1 MVWAVSLST
10 MGLIPH
16 RLTPGLWSHGIGG
29 LVGFG
34 KLMQPPSPS
43 RALPPWRNTRGCT
56 SMHFGENQL
65 SPGSIGISPLSTAHP
80 RILPHPQ
87 VRASTGLYSRFTLAM
102 GKSPGFRSISL
113 PSRGAFHL
121 SLTVLVHYRSP
132 RVFSLGGWS
141 PQLPTRFLV
150 SRGTWEQDRSRFL
163 FVYGTLTLYGSPFQ
177 GPSTKK
183 TVAHSVPRR
192 QSRLYCPTTR
202 PVHR

>member
-10 MGLIPH
+10 MGLIPP
-16 RLTPGLWSHGIGG
+16 RLTPGWWSHGIGG

-102 GKSPGFRSISL
+102 GRSPGFGSYHCDGSARK
-113 PSRGAFHL
+113 GAHPHFHSL
-121 SLTVLVHYRSP
+121 SL
-132 RVFSLGGWS
+132 W
-141 PQLPTRFLV
+141 LPN
-150 SRGTWEQDRSRFL
+150 DRS
-163 FVYGTLTLYGSPFQ
+163 LTTPQ
-177 GPSTKK
+177 
-183 TVAHSVPRR
+183 R
-192 QSRLYCPTTR
+192 
-202 PVHR
+202 